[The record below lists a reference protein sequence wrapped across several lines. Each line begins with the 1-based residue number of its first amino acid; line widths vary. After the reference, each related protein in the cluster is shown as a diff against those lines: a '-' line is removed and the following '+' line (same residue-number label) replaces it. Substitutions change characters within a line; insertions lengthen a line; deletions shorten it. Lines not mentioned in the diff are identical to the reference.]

1 MDVPEVYNVAVFIE
15 DSGVYAQS
23 LMRGIAHHQE
33 ELSVPW
39 ILQVIYRSRY
49 EGPPPWL
56 LDWTT
61 QGHGVIARID
71 SQEVEAAFIESNLPV
86 VNISG
91 ALRTPHFPTFTQ
103 DPAAAAQ
110 LAIKA
115 FIERGFRHF
124 AYVGLDA
131 VGWSAERGECFE
143 SRLSELGLECSRFAI
158 SLHEVKADTLRPR
171 LRAWLKKLPRPLAL
185 WACNDEMGQHII
197 NACRS
202 AKFRVPEEIAVLGVN
217 DDVALCELMVPP
229 LASIRGNGE
238 EAGYLAAQ
246 RLQSLMSGAPP
257 CNATHRVLIPPRG
270 VILRRSLDI
279 HAIADA
285 HVATALQIIAA
296 EACAGLKVAELAAR
310 IPVARRVLE
319 RRFKAALNRTL
330 LGEIWR
336 VQCERA
342 CRLLETT
349 QLTMMDIAERCG
361 YEHVEHFS
369 TVFKKTVGQSPGHYR
384 KKMQGLL

>member
-1 MDVPEVYNVAVFIE
+1 VPETYNVAVFIE

-33 ELSVPW
+33 ELAVPW
-39 ILQVIYRSRY
+39 ILQVIYRHRY
-49 EGPPPWL
+49 ELPAPWL
-56 LDWTT
+56 QDWAS
-61 QGHGVIARID
+61 QGHGAIARID
-71 SQEVEAAFIESNLPV
+71 SHEVEAAFIESKLPV
-86 VNISG
+86 VNVSG

-103 DPAAAAQ
+103 DPAAAAL

-115 FIERGFRHF
+115 FVERGFRRF
-124 AYVGLDA
+124 AYVGLDS
-131 VGWSAERGECFE
+131 VGWATERGECFE
-143 SRLSELGLECSRFAI
+143 ERLSELGLECSRFVV
-158 SLHEVKADTLRPR
+158 SPHEAKADSLRPR
-171 LRAWLKKLPRPLAL
+171 LRAWLKNLPRPLAL
-185 WACNDEMGQHII
+185 WACNDEMAQHVI

-202 AKFRVPEEIAVLGVN
+202 SKFRVPEEIAVLGVN

-246 RLQSLMSGAPP
+246 RLQSLLTGSPP
-257 CNATHRVLIPPRG
+257 PKDGHRVLIPPRG
-270 VILRRSLDI
+270 VVMRRSLDI
-279 HAIADA
+279 HAIADP
-285 HVATALQIIAA
+285 HVAAALKIIAA
-296 EACAGLKVAELAAR
+296 EACSGLKVAELAER

-319 RRFKAALNRTL
+319 RRFKTALNRTL

-369 TVFKKTVGQSPGHYR
+369 TVFKKTVGHSPGHYR